1 MFNIYDNNTGLKV
14 GESTIEFGNDGNLD
28 FMAANKTY
36 KPDLAKIKDYKI
48 GAIKHRATQLLAD
61 TDWQLQRANE
71 RALLGIKVLERE
83 SVNSILIYRES
94 IRKASN
100 RAEAELKKLSNVED
114 INKFTW
120 EIKTEDSV

>member
-1 MFNIYDNNTGLKV
+1 MGFDIIKDGQVIGWTASKYADDSVTFVDDTLDIEQDIDTLK
-14 GESTIEFGNDGNLD
+14 
-28 FMAANKTY
+28 ANKVQ
-36 KPDLAKIKDYKI
+36 
-48 GAIKHRATQLLAD
+48 AIKQQATQLLAD

>member
-1 MFNIYDNNTGLKV
+1 MGFDIIKDGQVIGWTASIYADDSVTFVDDTLDIEQDIDTLK
-14 GESTIEFGNDGNLD
+14 
-28 FMAANKTY
+28 ANKVQ
-36 KPDLAKIKDYKI
+36 
-48 GAIKHRATQLLAD
+48 AIKQQATQLLAD

-71 RALLGIKVLERE
+71 RALLGIRVLERE